1 MMKRKKIF
9 TLLIAT
15 LAIYSSKAQNN
26 IDLNTLPPVVDLIAQ
41 ISNPSADTVI
51 LCSNGGPDTA
61 LDTYYFDYYH
71 SISTFSTVYVKQ
83 YQQYKPSIMGQSTL
97 SLADA
102 IICNDTA
109 VAIMRK
115 VVNHFNNLGK
125 IVVITGHSFG
135 AFLIPEYLDD
145 YGNTDIHRVIP
156 MAGRLNMNDDIWN
169 GFATGYFGEF
179 LNDGITTTIPS
190 TQAPSSYW
198 AGMKLMAGFGYNR
211 HIDSLSSLN
220 LTNLM
225 YLYGESDQA
234 VGRLLPNEVTFLQ
247 NANATVVAVPN
258 GGHGSMFSNT
268 YMDQALAFIRGNNSV
283 GIVENESQFN
293 VKIYPTIV
301 DDYLN
306 VKTNVSGTLMMY
318 NSVGQVVY
326 NNTLS
331 GLQVLDLSRFDSGI
345 YLVVFVGK
353 NAEKFTQKII
363 IR

>member
-1 MMKRKKIF
+1 MKKKIF
-9 TLLIAT
+9 TLLVAT
-15 LAIYSSKAQNN
+15 LATYSSKAQNN
-26 IDLNTLPPVVDLIAQ
+26 IDLNSLPPVADLMVQ
-41 ISNPSADTVI
+41 VSNPSADTII
-51 LCSNGGPDTA
+51 LCSHGGPTSTLGLTD
-61 LDTYYFDYYH
+61 FSYYH
-71 SISTFSTVYVKQ
+71 SIPTFSTIYVKQ
-83 YQQYKPSIMGQSTL
+83 YQQYNTGLMGQSTL

-125 IVVITGHSFG
+125 TVVITGHSFG

-169 GFATGYFGEF
+169 GFATGYLGGFS
-179 LNDGITTTIPS
+179 NDGIITTISS
-190 TQAPSSYW
+190 TLAPSSEW

-211 HIDSLSSLN
+211 HIDSLSGLN
-220 LTNLM
+220 LNNLM
-225 YLYGESDQA
+225 YLYGESDQS

-247 NANATVVAVPN
+247 NVNATVIAVPN
-258 GGHGSMFSNT
+258 GDHGSMFSNT

-283 GIVENESQFN
+283 GIIKNEAQFN

-301 DDYLN
+301 DNCLN
-306 VKTNVSGTLMMY
+306 VKTNISGTLMIY

-326 NNTLS
+326 NNNIIS
-331 GLQVLDLSRFDSGI
+331 DQQVLDLSHFDSGVYI
-345 YLVVFVGK
+345 VVFVGK
-353 NAEKFTQKII
+353 NAKKFNQKII
-363 IR
+363 VR